1 MKKGKL
7 VKELKKGKDMK
18 KVKKGKIAHSGPR
31 VDFPWRR
38 EAKPDLSE
46 VARVFG
52 ADLGSLEAMPM
63 GPWE

>member
-31 VDFPWRR
+31 VDFPCIARR
-38 EAKPDLSE
+38 SQTYLRS
-46 VARVFG
+46 R
-52 ADLGSLEAMPM
+52 GSLAQTLVH
-63 GPWE
+63 